1 MEDRRSGRGNIGLAH
16 PEGARRP
23 PRGERFNS
31 RTPRI
36 ARTPVGPLLLSVIG
50 AINWDV
56 SVFEERFARPGE
68 EIPVRRVEEFSGG
81 KGANAAV
88 AAARVLGRGKVA
100 CIGALGD
107 DAVGKVQLSELA
119 SEGVVVD
126 GVVSIKGCRS
136 GQAYILIDG
145 QGRKTIHT
153 HFGANAR
160 ISPRHIRSGACA
172 GVLSRTGM
180 MVVMDPPTPVAL
192 SAARAARSNGAKVVY
207 SPGVRTQDGVKTLE
221 AILRMTDYLV
231 VDRIELMN
239 LHEASDEKGAL
250 DGIMKAYR
258 GLTVVATLGSAGCMV
273 AQNDSVEALGGV
285 EAALLG
291 KKVLNTTGCGDAFLG
306 VFASYVMMGHGPL
319 ESAGWGN
326 LAGAIK
332 ATRLETRGSPTRD
345 ELERAMRK
353 IKARGS

>member
-1 MEDRRSGRGNIGLAH
+1 M
-16 PEGARRP
+16 
-23 PRGERFNS
+23 
-31 RTPRI
+31 
-36 ARTPVGPLLLSVIG
+36 
-50 AINWDV
+50 
-56 SVFEERFARPGE
+56 
-68 EIPVRRVEEFSGG
+68 
-81 KGANAAV
+81 
-88 AAARVLGRGKVA
+88 
-100 CIGALGD
+100 
-107 DAVGKVQLSELA
+107 
-119 SEGVVVD
+119 
-126 GVVSIKGCRS
+126 
-136 GQAYILIDG
+136 
-145 QGRKTIHT
+145 
-153 HFGANAR
+153 
-160 ISPRHIRSGACA
+160 
-172 GVLSRTGM
+172 
-180 MVVMDPPTPVAL
+180 
-192 SAARAARSNGAKVVY
+192 
-207 SPGVRTQDGVKTLE
+207 KTLE